1 MSYAYADKK
10 RRNSPP
16 ERDAAPAQ
24 PSLDALRTGAAAPT
38 AEQKGRRVDL
48 PDAMREKMETAFG
61 ADLSAVKLYESEA
74 VSEAGASAITQGSE
88 IAFAP
93 GMLDFS
99 SFGGQSLLGHEISHV
114 VSQARGEVTGGGFL
128 NDRSLEARADR
139 EGAMAAAG
147 QQVATVSAPLSGVS
161 AAAAAGPMQAGRK
174 DKSKKGSAPEAP
186 ASVPDNLSFDNIT
199 SLKPGNDDNSASVA
213 KVGSAGGQDAVVKT
227 GVDADLES
235 AVAAFHNVAGQ
246 TFSANQNNMWSFN
259 APDARA
265 LTPQERAAAAS
276 KVGEG
281 VEGQPTT
288 LNSVR
293 NKEARAASRHAA
305 GDVDEV
311 TDELNH
317 MVAYSLV
324 GGKSRLPA
332 WDQASP
338 VEREKLQKQGDS
350 AITANPTDKK
360 ENADYQRMM
369 GYIGLTDMITGN
381 TDRITDVNYDNWME
395 ERDKHQV
402 HLIDNDFAQAQHG
415 MHYGMEGRSN
425 WLKEMKKYIGRG
437 AAEEGSVGQRFVQS
451 IVKRDQDRTGGWLTP
466 LLGEHGGE
474 GAQQAI
480 SDLPA
485 MRERLTEQYKKSSP
499 NGQFNEHQQEILD
512 RMQMAHEYMAKPEMA
527 AVYDK
532 LADVGLTAQEGE
544 DEQTT
549 KDRTALM
556 QILSAMRK
564 QEELAKSGRK

>member
-1 MSYAYADKK
+1 MSYTYAERK
-10 RRNSPP
+10 RGNAPLRK
-16 ERDAAPAQ
+16 DTAPAQ
-24 PSLDALRTGAAAPT
+24 PSMDALRTGAAAPT

-48 PDAMREKMETAFG
+48 PEAMREKMESAFG

-74 VSEAGASAITQGSE
+74 VSEAGANAITQGSE

-147 QQVATVSAPLSGVS
+147 QQIAMPSAPLSGVS
-161 AAAAAGPMQAGRK
+161 ASAAAGPMQANNKGK
-174 DKSKKGSAPEAP
+174 NKKGSAAPPAP
-186 ASVPDNLSFDNIT
+186 AVPDNLVFDNIT
-199 SLKPGNDDNSASVA
+199 SLKPGNGPNSASVA
-213 KVGSAGGQDAVVKT
+213 RIGSAGGEEAVVKT

-235 AVAAFHNVAGQ
+235 AVAAFHNAAGQ
-246 TFSANQNNMWSFN
+246 TFSANQDNMWSFN

-281 VEGQPTT
+281 AEGQPTT

-293 NKEARAASRHAA
+293 TKEARAMSRHDA
-305 GDVDEV
+305 GDVDET

-324 GGKSRLPA
+324 GGRSRLPRE
-332 WDQASP
+332 DQASR
-338 VEREKLQKQGDS
+338 VEIEKLREQGAS

-360 ENADYQRMM
+360 ENADYERMM

-381 TDRITDVNYDNWME
+381 TDRITDINYDNWME

-402 HLIDNDFAQAQHG
+402 HLIDNDFLQAQYG
-415 MHYGMEGRSN
+415 MHYGMQGRSN
-425 WLKEMKKYIGRG
+425 WLKELKKHIGAG
-437 AAEEGSVGQRFVQS
+437 AAEQGSVGERFVQS
-451 IVKRDQDRTGGWLTP
+451 ITSKDKSGWLSP
-466 LLGEHGGE
+466 LLGQHGGE

-485 MRERLTEQYKKSSP
+485 IRERLTEQYKKSSP

-527 AVYDK
+527 AVYDQ
-532 LADVGLTAQEGE
+532 LADVGLTAQKGE
-544 DEQTT
+544 DEKTT
-549 KDRTALM
+549 KTRTALL
-556 QILSAMRK
+556 QILGAMRK
-564 QEELAKSGRK
+564 QEALAKSGGK